1 MKKKQN
7 IKPTEEDLKDWQSF
21 IENINSIEDKDAPL
35 DNLII
40 EKNNDRLF
48 DIRKDLHG
56 LKMHEALDVVSNTI
70 NDAIERK
77 VRKILFITGKGLHS
91 NKEQD
96 PYASRDLS
104 LLRYAVPEH
113 IENNFSD
120 HVIKIEQSPIK
131 FGGTGSIVVLLKKKC
146 FL

>member
-1 MKKKQN
+1 MKKKQS

-21 IENINSIEDKDAPL
+21 IENINSVEDKDAPY
-35 DNLII
+35 DNLIL
-40 EKNNDRLF
+40 EKNNDKLF
-48 DIRKDLHG
+48 DTRKDLHG
-56 LKMHEALDVVSNTI
+56 LKIHEALDVVSDTI

-96 PYASRDLS
+96 PYASKDLS

-113 IENNFSD
+113 IENNFFD
-120 HVIKIEQSPIK
+120 QIVKIEQSPIK
-131 FGGTGSIVVLLKKKC
+131 LGGTGSIIVLLKK
-146 FL
+146 

>member
-1 MKKKQN
+1 MKKKPN

-35 DNLII
+35 DNSII

-48 DIRKDLHG
+48 DIRNDLHG
-56 LKMHEALDVVSNTI
+56 LKMHKALDVVSNTI

-96 PYASRDLS
+96 PYASKDLS

-131 FGGTGSIVVLLKKKC
+131 LGGSGSIIVFLKK
-146 FL
+146 L

>member
-1 MKKKQN
+1 VKKKQS

-21 IENINSIEDKDAPL
+21 IENINSVEDKDAPY
-35 DNLII
+35 DNLIL
-40 EKNNDRLF
+40 ERNNDKLF

-96 PYASRDLS
+96 PYASKDLS

-113 IENNFSD
+113 IENNFSE
-120 HVIKIEQSPIK
+120 HIIKIEHSPIK
-131 FGGTGSIVVLLKKKC
+131 LGGTGSIIVFLKK
-146 FL
+146 L

>member
-1 MKKKQN
+1 MKKKPN

-35 DNLII
+35 DNLIK

-96 PYASRDLS
+96 PYASKDLS

-120 HVIKIEQSPIK
+120 HVINIEQSPIK
-131 FGGTGSIVVLLKKKC
+131 LGGSGSIIVFLKK
-146 FL
+146 L

>member
-1 MKKKQN
+1 VKKKQS

-21 IENINSIEDKDAPL
+21 IENINSVEDKDAPY
-35 DNLII
+35 DNLIL
-40 EKNNDRLF
+40 EKNNDKLF

-56 LKMHEALDVVSNTI
+56 LKMHEALDVVSDTLN
-70 NDAIERK
+70 NAIERK

-96 PYASRDLS
+96 PYASKDLS

-113 IENNFSD
+113 IENNFSE
-120 HVIKIEQSPIK
+120 HIIKIEQSPIK
-131 FGGTGSIVVLLKKKC
+131 LGGTGSIIVFLKK
-146 FL
+146 L

>member
-1 MKKKQN
+1 MKKKPN

-35 DNLII
+35 DNSII

-70 NDAIERK
+70 NEAIDRK

-96 PYASRDLS
+96 PYASKDLS

-113 IENNFSD
+113 IENNFCD

-131 FGGTGSIVVLLKKKC
+131 LGGSGSIIVFLKK
-146 FL
+146 L

>member
-1 MKKKQN
+1 VKKKQS

-21 IENINSIEDKDAPL
+21 IENINSVEDKDAPY
-35 DNLII
+35 DNLIL
-40 EKNNDRLF
+40 EKNNDKLF

-96 PYASRDLS
+96 PYASKDLS

-113 IENNFSD
+113 IENNFSE
-120 HVIKIEQSPIK
+120 HIIKIEQSPIK
-131 FGGTGSIVVLLKKKC
+131 LGGTGSIIVFLKK
-146 FL
+146 L

>member
-21 IENINSIEDKDAPL
+21 IENISSIEDKDAPL
-35 DNLII
+35 DNSII

-96 PYASRDLS
+96 PYASKDLS

-120 HVIKIEQSPIK
+120 HVITIEQSPIK
-131 FGGTGSIVVLLKKKC
+131 LGGTGSVIVFLKK
-146 FL
+146 L

>member
-1 MKKKQN
+1 VKKKQS

-21 IENINSIEDKDAPL
+21 IENINSVEDKDAPY
-35 DNLII
+35 DNLIL
-40 EKNNDRLF
+40 EKNNDKLF

-56 LKMHEALDVVSNTI
+56 LKMHEALDVVSDTI

-96 PYASRDLS
+96 PYASKDLS

-113 IENNFSD
+113 IENNFSECI
-120 HVIKIEQSPIK
+120 IKIEQSPIK
-131 FGGTGSIVVLLKKKC
+131 LGGTGSIIVFLKK
-146 FL
+146 L

>member
-1 MKKKQN
+1 VKKKPN

-35 DNLII
+35 DNSII

-56 LKMHEALDVVSNTI
+56 LKMHKALDVVSNTI

-96 PYASRDLS
+96 PYASKDLS

-131 FGGTGSIVVLLKKKC
+131 LGGSGSIIVFLKK
-146 FL
+146 L

>member
-1 MKKKQN
+1 VKKKPN
-7 IKPTEEDLKDWQSF
+7 IKPTKEDLKDWQSF

-35 DNLII
+35 DNSII

-96 PYASRDLS
+96 PYASKDLS

-131 FGGTGSIVVLLKKKC
+131 LGGSGSIIVLLKK
-146 FL
+146 

>member
-1 MKKKQN
+1 MKKKPN
-7 IKPTEEDLKDWQSF
+7 IKPTEEDFKDWQSF

-35 DNLII
+35 DNSII

-56 LKMHEALDVVSNTI
+56 LKMHEALDAVSNTL

-96 PYASRDLS
+96 PYASKDLS

-113 IENNFSD
+113 IVNNFSD
-120 HVIKIEQSPIK
+120 YIIKIEQSPIK
-131 FGGTGSIVVLLKKKC
+131 LGGTGSIIVLLKK
-146 FL
+146 

>member
-1 MKKKQN
+1 VKKKQS

-21 IENINSIEDKDAPL
+21 IENINSVEDKDAPY
-35 DNLII
+35 DNLIL
-40 EKNNDRLF
+40 EKNNCKMF

-56 LKMHEALDVVSNTI
+56 LKMHEALDVVSDTI

-96 PYASRDLS
+96 PYASKDLS

-120 HVIKIEQSPIK
+120 QIVKIEQSPIK
-131 FGGTGSIVVLLKKKC
+131 LGGTGSIIVLLKK
-146 FL
+146 

>member
-1 MKKKQN
+1 MKKKPN

-35 DNLII
+35 DNSII

-56 LKMHEALDVVSNTI
+56 LKMHEALDVVSGTI
-70 NDAIERK
+70 NDAIRKK

-96 PYASRDLS
+96 PYASKDLS

-120 HVIKIEQSPIK
+120 HIIKIEQSPIK
-131 FGGTGSIVVLLKKKC
+131 LGGAGSIIVLLKK
-146 FL
+146 

>member
-1 MKKKQN
+1 MKKRQS

-21 IENINSIEDKDAPL
+21 IENINSVEDKDAPY
-35 DNLII
+35 DNLILK
-40 EKNNDRLF
+40 KNNDKLF

-96 PYASRDLS
+96 PYASKDLS

-120 HVIKIEQSPIK
+120 QIIRIEQRTVK
-131 FGGTGSIVVLLKKKC
+131 LGGTGSIIVLLKK
-146 FL
+146 